1 MVLWKSYWVI
11 FLFLKKGT
19 NHPERDTQ
27 SSNTGC
33 HGDEKSGEKTLHLLQ
48 FVVHTNS
55 PGLCLFGVFFF
66 TLVFFAW
73 VVYVTQVQLSAS
85 TERIWKKRTPEF
97 ANFASILPS
106 KSFCLLNLLTEQKAR
121 LKMDFLHLP
130 CVFILHVCSL
140 DLCRLITHWQGRAK
154 IERSGDSISLECV
167 TPRASWRDTN
177 TLRGMNSLKIFM

>member
-1 MVLWKSYWVI
+1 MI

-66 TLVFFAW
+66 YISVLCVGG
-73 VVYVTQVQLSAS
+73 LCDSGSAFS
-85 TERIWKKRTPEF
+85 IDRENLKKE
-97 ANFASILPS
+97 
-106 KSFCLLNLLTEQKAR
+106 
-121 LKMDFLHLP
+121 
-130 CVFILHVCSL
+130 
-140 DLCRLITHWQGRAK
+140 
-154 IERSGDSISLECV
+154 
-167 TPRASWRDTN
+167 DT
-177 TLRGMNSLKIFM
+177 